1 MEICNV
7 PSLLC
12 CLTRILFLFSFFIL
26 FVSPLIVS
34 TVQISHRR
42 HPHLGNASD
51 QEALL
56 GFLSGITYDPSQ
68 NLTASWKPNV
78 SFCEWTGVTCSRHRQ
93 RVVSLNVSNIG
104 LEEYGLSGR
113 VTTKGDVYSYGIVL
127 LEMLTGKK
135 PTHNMFVEGMNLQK
149 WVDNSFPNQ
158 LGEVVDK
165 SLLRMTSTSTQA
177 EKDLNCLSES
187 ISMGLLCTKDSPEGR
202 PTMMDIV
209 GRLQSI
215 RDTFLGVVGIPK
227 SQSNLTCLLG
237 DASIA
242 HNNTSEGQSSS
253 TF

>member
-1 MEICNV
+1 MQVIHCDLKPNNV
-7 PSLLC
+7 
-12 CLTRILFLFSFFIL
+12 
-26 FVSPLIVS
+26 
-34 TVQISHRR
+34 
-42 HPHLGNASD
+42 
-51 QEALL
+51 LL
-56 GFLSGITYDPSQ
+56 GEDMTAYLIDFGIATICFANDE
-68 NLTASWKPNV
+68 ASTFTSTLALKG
-78 SFCEWTGVTCSRHRQ
+78 S
-93 RVVSLNVSNIG
+93 IG
-104 LEEYGLSGR
+104 YIPPEYGLGGR

-127 LEMLTGKK
+127 LEMITGKK
-135 PTHNMFVEGMNLQK
+135 PTHNMIVEGKNLQK
-149 WVDNSFPNQ
+149 WVGSSFPNQ
-158 LGEVVDK
+158 LGEVVDN